1 MTDDANDA
9 APALSAALVEAEL
22 ARVEVSELFRR
33 SQRHRQLL
41 RHLVLHALAGDTG
54 RLKESVLA
62 AEVFGIDPARFDP
75 ARESIVRVEARRLR
89 LKLLRYYDGA
99 GARSPLRIALAAGS
113 YVPRIEPR
121 AVPGSPAGALP
132 AFAVL
137 PFLDLVGDERGEA
150 RADALTE
157 ELIDALVQFPGVKV
171 VARTSSF
178 RFKGQRADAREIG
191 RVLGVDALVEGSIQ
205 RRDDGYRVIAQ
216 LIDAADGMHR
226 WSHAFEVDTPRL
238 EDVVLRLA
246 QRIAGDFAT
255 ANVSRAPLRRIARR
269 TSADP
274 RVNDAIA
281 RGKYLLGRHTLT
293 AYRNAIAAFAEAV
306 ALDPGFAPGWSAKA
320 QAHLAVLGM
329 SAAPTEDDID
339 HAHLAV
345 ARALELDAELGEAH
359 ATAAQLAFAYGRDWA
374 RAERAARQAIRY
386 APGNAHVH
394 HNRGW
399 MLMFAGR
406 FAEARQA
413 FAVAR
418 ELDPLDPQLEAHQ
431 RLVRFYERDFA
442 GAAADF
448 ARVLQKEPT
457 NLVARVLQATALL
470 CAGHA
475 AEAQRLFAAIAI
487 ELPGDSIGPLGVVQA
502 LAVGGDPDAARAAFV
517 AMVER
522 FGEDRVGPYRM
533 AMAAARLGD
542 AAAAFAWLDRAAAAR
557 DFNFVCTAVDPTFDA
572 LRDDPRWPALLARH
586 RLPQIDP
593 RAGARG

>member
-1 MTDDANDA
+1 MTDDANDTT
-9 APALSAALVEAEL
+9 PALSAALVEDEL
-22 ARVEVSELFRR
+22 ARIEGSDLLRR
-33 SQRHRQLL
+33 SPRHRQLL
-41 RHLVLHALAGDTG
+41 RHLVLHALAGETG

-89 LKLLRYYDGA
+89 LKLARYDAGPGA
-99 GARSPLRIALAAGS
+99 GSPLRITLAPGS
-113 YVPRIEPR
+113 YVPRIELR
-121 AVPGSPAGALP
+121 APQGAPAGALP

-150 RADALTE
+150 RADALSE
-157 ELIDALVQFPGVKV
+157 ELIDALVQFPDIKV

-191 RVLGVDALVEGSIQ
+191 RALGVDALVEGSVQ
-205 RRDDGYRVIAQ
+205 RRGDGYRVIAQ

-238 EDVVLRLA
+238 DDVVLRLA
-246 QRIAGDFAT
+246 RRIAGDFSST
-255 ANVSRAPLRRIARR
+255 AASRAPLRRIARR
-269 TSADP
+269 TSADA
-274 RVNDAIA
+274 RVNDAFA
-281 RGKYLLGRHTLT
+281 RGKYLLGRHSLG
-293 AYRNAIAAFAEAV
+293 AYRDALAAFAEAV
-306 ALDPGFAPGWSAKA
+306 ALDPGFALGWAAKA
-320 QAHLAVLGM
+320 QAHLGVLGM
-329 SAAPTEDDID
+329 SAAPNDDDID
-339 HAHLAV
+339 CAHLAV

-374 RAERAARQAIRY
+374 RAERAALQAIRY

-394 HNRGW
+394 HNRAW
-399 MLMFAGR
+399 MLMYSGR
-406 FAEARQA
+406 FADARQA

-418 ELDPLDPQLEAHQ
+418 ELDPLVPQLEAHQ
-431 RLVRFYERDFA
+431 RLLRFYERDFT

-448 ARVLQKEPT
+448 ARVLEKEPA

-475 AEAQRLFAAIAI
+475 AEAQRLFAAIATD
-487 ELPGDSIGPLGVVQA
+487 LPGDSIGPLGVVQA
-502 LAVGGDPDAARAAFV
+502 LAVGGDIDAARTAFV

-522 FGEDRVGPYRM
+522 FGEGRVGPYRM

-542 AAAAFAWLDRAAAAR
+542 AEAAFAWLDRAATAR
-557 DFNFVCTAVDPTFDA
+557 DFNFVCTAVDPTFDV
-572 LRDDPRWPALLARH
+572 LRDDPRWSSLLARH
-586 RLPQIDP
+586 RLPRIDP
-593 RAGARG
+593 RTGECG